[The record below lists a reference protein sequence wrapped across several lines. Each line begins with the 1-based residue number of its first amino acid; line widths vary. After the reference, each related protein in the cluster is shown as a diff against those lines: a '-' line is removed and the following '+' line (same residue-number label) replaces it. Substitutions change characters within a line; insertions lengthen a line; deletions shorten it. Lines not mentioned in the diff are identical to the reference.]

1 MTLQTANPELMR
13 YFQQQQTAPG
23 WFDLLTIMVD
33 GMVSNAGEQESRPF
47 LQQMGAVMA
56 AQYPLSA
63 PQTLGE
69 LEGQINARLA
79 QFHWGCVDIV
89 ADDSGLNLR
98 HQALPACDDAA
109 RQSLWCN
116 AFCAILEGLYA
127 RWLQEQGGQ
136 AHVVVQRERLYSV
149 TDVQFRYHN
158 PQ

>member
-1 MTLQTANPELMR
+1 MTLETANPQLMR

-23 WFDLLTIMVD
+23 WFSLLTIMVD

-47 LQQMGAVMA
+47 LQQMGALMA
-56 AQYPLSA
+56 AQYPLA
-63 PQTLGE
+63 AAQTLGE

-79 QFHWGCVDIV
+79 EFHWGCVDIV

-98 HQALPACDDAA
+98 HQALPTCDNPA

-136 AHVVVQRERLYSV
+136 AYVVVERERLYSV

>member
-13 YFQQQQTAPG
+13 YFQQQQTTPG

-33 GMVSNAGEQESRPF
+33 GMVSNAGEQESKPF

-98 HQALPACDDAA
+98 HQALPACDNAA
-109 RQSLWCN
+109 GRVSGAMHSVPYWKGFTPL
-116 AFCAILEGLYA
+116 AAGA
-127 RWLQEQGGQ
+127 G
-136 AHVVVQRERLYSV
+136 VVRRTSWFSV
-149 TDVQFRYHN
+149 SASTR
-158 PQ
+158 